1 MSIGYSRVFLIGNVG
16 KEPVVNEGPDGAL
29 RARFQL
35 AVDRAR
41 ASLAGQQQVEADWF
55 SVVAWGRAAEICRQY
70 LTKGSR
76 VFISGRLQTRRWEDQ
91 DGGWHGVTEVNAYQ
105 VILLDRTESDTEECG
120 ESERQ

>member
-16 KEPVVNEGPDGAL
+16 KEPVVSKGPDGTL

-41 ASLAGQQQVEADWF
+41 ARVGDQQQVETDWF
-55 SVVAWGRAAEICRQY
+55 SVVAWGRVAEICRQF
-70 LTKGSR
+70 LSKGSR

-91 DGGWHGVTEVNAYQ
+91 DGGWHAVTEVNAYQ
-105 VILLDRTESDTEECG
+105 VILLDRIESDTVECG
-120 ESERQ
+120 ESETH